1 MPRHKDIQPDPLS
14 HIFCRPKPYRMG
26 QAWHYTAQM
35 ENDNGVT
42 ADLTVWDNDGKKLFS
57 GRVHRSIASTALS
70 VLSEEERAK
79 GLDTPQRQVIMDMAR
94 SARSV
99 LENRLGIQLD

>member
-1 MPRHKDIQPDPLS
+1 
-14 HIFCRPKPYRMG
+14 
-26 QAWHYTAQM
+26 
-35 ENDNGVT
+35 
-42 ADLTVWDNDGKKLFS
+42 
-57 GRVHRSIASTALS
+57 LS

-99 LENRLGIQLD
+99 LENRLGIPLD